1 MSVWAARR
9 FWTTASA
16 VSVEGG
22 FTVHLDGRP
31 VRTPLKAP
39 LVLPT
44 LALAEAVAAEWQ
56 AQDGKVNP
64 ETMPFTRTANSAIDK
79 VAPQIDEVAS
89 MLAEYGGSDLL
100 CYRAEGP
107 PDLFARQAEA
117 WDPILLW
124 SLERFGADLVVTSG
138 VMHVPQPAESL
149 IALHCRV
156 GEMSAFQ
163 LSAFHDLVALSGSL
177 VLALAVTERRLTAEE
192 AWALSRIDE
201 EWQIALWGEDEEAA
215 EVAARKHAAFLH
227 ADRFFGLCG

>member
-9 FWTTASA
+9 FWTNASA
-16 VSVEGG
+16 VSAEGG
-22 FTVHLDGRP
+22 FAVHLDDRP

-79 VAPQIDEVAS
+79 VAPQFDAVAA

-107 PDLFARQAEA
+107 EDLVERQAEA
-117 WDPILLW
+117 WDPILIW
-124 SLERFGADLVVTSG
+124 ALERFGADLVVTSG
-138 VMHVPQPAESL
+138 VVHVAQPAESL
-149 IALHCRV
+149 VALHRKV
-156 GEMSAFQ
+156 GEMTPFQ

-177 VLALAVTERRLTAEE
+177 VLALAVTEGRVTAEE
-192 AWALSRIDE
+192 AWRLSRIDE
-201 EWQIALWGEDEEAA
+201 DWQITLWGEDEEAA
-215 EVAARKHAAFLH
+215 EVAARKQAAFLQ
-227 ADRFFGLCG
+227 ADRFYALCG